1 MSVKK
6 NPEVDN
12 ERLRIPLLFLGFFI
26 VGSMITLSFS
36 FKQEVALSDIN
47 RGEQEVG
54 DIPEELEIIE
64 IEDEPEDEPV
74 VQEID
79 DLEIPPEP
87 SEDIVE
93 VESTDEDEVI
103 VVETIEIDITPDE
116 TPQPEA
122 PIVDFPDKEAS
133 FPGGTAAMQRFI
145 AENIKYPEIAMDL
158 GDQGRVFVE
167 FVINRDGSI
176 EQVKI
181 LRGVSRELDAEAR
194 RVVMSMPKWT
204 PAEQKGEPVRAR
216 ARIPINFILQ

>member
-12 ERLRIPLLFLGFFI
+12 ERLRMPLLFLSFFI
-26 VGSMITLSFS
+26 VGSLITLSFS
-36 FKQEVALSDIN
+36 FKQEVVLSDNN
-47 RGEQEVG
+47 RGEQDVV

-64 IEDEPEDEPV
+64 EEEEIMDEPV
-74 VQEID
+74 VQEIE

-103 VVETIEIDITPDE
+103 VVETIEIDVTPDE
-116 TPQPEA
+116 TPPPVA

-133 FPGGTAAMQRFI
+133 FPGGTAAMQKFI
-145 AENIKYPEIAMDL
+145 AENIRYPEVAIDM

-167 FVINRDGSI
+167 FVINKDGSI

-194 RVVMSMPKWT
+194 RVVMSMPRWT

-216 ARIPINFILQ
+216 ARIPINFVLQ